1 MKLVDYR
8 RNGRKQI
15 LVPSTKKG
23 DKHDPENYL
32 PVSLNSIICTI
43 YWNKPYLNKRN
54 QNFLRIKMPN
64 SAFYP
69 VDQRFYSYSMFWT
82 NGLNEASDNGA
93 HVDAICCDFMKTFD
107 TVPHQEYLDFI
118 ILHKKLVKQIED
130 FLSERKQR
138 VTVNDVF
145 SKWHDVISGAPQ
157 ATVLSSVLF
166 VAYIN
171 TLPD

>member
-54 QNFLRIKMPN
+54 
-64 SAFYP
+64 
-69 VDQRFYSYSMFWT
+69 
-82 NGLNEASDNGA
+82 
-93 HVDAICCDFMKTFD
+93 
-107 TVPHQEYLDFI
+107 
-118 ILHKKLVKQIED
+118 
-130 FLSERKQR
+130 
-138 VTVNDVF
+138 
-145 SKWHDVISGAPQ
+145 
-157 ATVLSSVLF
+157 
-166 VAYIN
+166 
-171 TLPD
+171 